1 MVKEERI
8 KEIKAKIQEKKRSIA
23 MHKKNADQANAMQ
36 LALKIVMNG
45 AYGALAAKHFVLFCN
60 GVAGT
65 ITAHGRDLIIR
76 MNDVN
81 EEYWYEKFHL
91 DTELHEK
98 VAIFEKVIQYIDDND
113 LSKYRQIG
121 KNEVFIANDKERIDE
136 IAELINIDNLIIP
149 NIEKIDDSWVHEST
163 RKEIIEPT
171 KIDIYK
177 TGDAVRKVPVS
188 VYADTDSVFVGM
200 KPAIKAYNWK
210 HDPLDLVLYITEVR
224 LEGVLKKSLDDY
236 AKKYNVENLEDFEL
250 EQVSKSV
257 IWLEKKM
264 YVKNVVWEEGVFTD
278 AETNIQAKGIDLVRS
293 SSPTFTREHVYSILQ
308 YFFENPETM
317 NDKELV
323 RLVKDIK
330 ELFKLA
336 PIEDISVSSSCNKY
350 DEKIIDD
357 QDSLRYVTGTHVSVK
372 AAGFHNYLL
381 NKNSEY
387 KQQYDTIKS
396 GQKIK
401 MYFTNSMINDRF
413 AYVGGNFPK
422 ELAMKH
428 APIDY
433 DKQFEVAI
441 LKLINRFCN
450 VLKLSEL
457 TPKLKF
463 TVSLF

>member
-8 KEIKAKIQEKKRSIA
+8 KELKLQIAEKKASIA
-23 MHKKNADQANAMQ
+23 LHKKNADQANAMQ

-98 VAIFEKVIQYIDDND
+98 VAIFSEVLQYIEDNG
-113 LSKYRQIG
+113 LSKYRKIG
-121 KNEVFIANDKERIDE
+121 KNDVFIVNDHERIEE
-136 IAELINIDNLIIP
+136 IKGLINLDNLIIP
-149 NIEKIDDSWVHEST
+149 NIDKLDNSWVHADS
-163 RKEIIEPT
+163 RKVIDEPT
-171 KIDIYK
+171 KVDIYK

-200 KPAIKAYNWK
+200 KPAIQAYDWK
-210 HDPLDLVLYITEVR
+210 HEPLDLVLYISEVR
-224 LEGVLKKSLDDY
+224 LEGVLKESLDNY
-236 AKKYNVENLEDFEL
+236 AKKYGVENLEDFEL

-264 YVKNVVWEEGVFTD
+264 YVKNVVWDEGVFSD
-278 AETNIQAKGIDLVRS
+278 GESNIQAKGIDLVRS
-293 SSPTFTREHVYSILQ
+293 SSPAFTRQHVYDILK

-323 RLVKDIK
+323 RLVKEIK
-330 ELFKLA
+330 DLFILA

-357 QDSLRYVTGTHVSVK
+357 QDSLRYVSGTHVSVK

-381 NKNSEY
+381 NKNSEF

-396 GQKIK
+396 GQKVK
-401 MYFTNSMINDRF
+401 MYFTNSMVNDRF

-450 VLKLSEL
+450 VLNLSEL